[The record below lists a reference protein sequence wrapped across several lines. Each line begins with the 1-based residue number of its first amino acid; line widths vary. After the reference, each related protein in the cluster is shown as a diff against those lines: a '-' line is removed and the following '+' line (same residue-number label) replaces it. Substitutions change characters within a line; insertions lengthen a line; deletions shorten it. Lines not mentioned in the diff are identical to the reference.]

1 MMKQSGILLAG
12 KKLLST
18 VLIVCGLSGS
28 LWAENIKVFVASS
41 AKLAMSDIAKE
52 FKKSNPNDEIVLTFS
67 ATGKAYAQLSNGF
80 DYDIFMAADSKHPA
94 KIVSDGLAISK
105 PEIYAMGVVALY
117 SNDKELIKQGIN
129 ALKSDKVKHI
139 SIANPKVAPYGVAA
153 MEILTNYGVKDAVG
167 SKIVM
172 GDNIAQS
179 VQFVDSG
186 AADIGLVAYS
196 LLKETQPKGEY
207 LVIDKSKHAP
217 MEQSFVITKYAKDKP
232 LATKFASF
240 ITSKGAKAIFKQ
252 YGFETK

>member
-1 MMKQSGILLAG
+1 MKQMSKKLVSTALLVLSLGSNLLAD
-12 KKLLST
+12 K
-18 VLIVCGLSGS
+18 ID
-28 LWAENIKVFVASS
+28 VFVAAS
-41 AKLAMSDIAKE
+41 AKLAMSEVAKE
-52 FKKSNPNDEIVLTFS
+52 FKKANPNDEVVLSFGAS
-67 ATGKAYAQLSNGF
+67 GKAYAQFSNGF
-80 DYDIFMAADSKHPA
+80 PYDIFMSADSTYPA
-94 KIVSDGLAISK
+94 KIVSDGMAISK
-105 PEIYAMGVVALY
+105 PEIYALGSVALY
-117 SNDKELIKQGIN
+117 SNNKELIKLGMN
-129 ALKSDKVKHI
+129 ALKSDTVKHI

-153 MEILTNYGVKDAVG
+153 MEILTNYGLKDTVA

-207 LVIDKSKHAP
+207 LVIDKSKYTP
-217 MEQSFVITKYAKDKP
+217 LEQAFVVTKNAQGKK

-240 ITSKGAKAIFKQ
+240 ITSKGAKAIFKE

>member
-1 MMKQSGILLAG
+1 MK
-12 KKLLST
+12 KF
-18 VLIVCGLSGS
+18 LSGLFIICS
-28 LWAENIKVFVASS
+28 LSVVSFGDSIKVFVASS
-41 AKLAMSDIAKE
+41 AKLAMTDVANE

-80 DYDIFMAADSKHPA
+80 PYDIFMAADSKYPA
-94 KIVSDGLAISK
+94 KIVADGLVIST

-117 SNDKELIKQGIN
+117 SNDKNLIKQGIN
-129 ALKSDKVKHI
+129 ALKSKKVKHI

-153 MEILTNYGVKDAVG
+153 TEILASYGLTNATA

-196 LLKETQPKGEY
+196 LLKVGQPKGEY
-207 LVIDKSKHAP
+207 LVIDKSKYAP
-217 MEQSFVITKYAKDKP
+217 MEQSFVLTKYAKGKP

-240 ITSKGAKAIFKQ
+240 ITSKSAKELFKK

>member
-1 MMKQSGILLAG
+1 MR
-12 KKLLST
+12 KLVST
-18 VLIVCGLSGS
+18 MLIVCGLSGS
-28 LWAENIKVFVASS
+28 LWAESIKVFAASS
-41 AKLAMSDIAKE
+41 AKLAMSEIANE

-80 DYDIFMAADSKHPA
+80 EYDIFMAADSKHPA
-94 KIVSDGLAISK
+94 KIVADGLAIST
-105 PEIYAMGVVALY
+105 PEVYALGVVALY
-117 SNDKELIKQGIN
+117 SNDKELVKLGMD
-129 ALKSDKVKHI
+129 ALKSDKVRHI

-153 MEILTNYGVKDAVG
+153 MEILTNYGLKDVVA

-186 AADIGLVAYS
+186 AAEVGLVAYS

-207 LVIDKSKHAP
+207 LVIDKSKFAP
-217 MEQSFVITKYAKDKP
+217 MEQSFVITKYAKGKS
-232 LATKFASF
+232 LATKFTSF
-240 ITSKGAKAIFKQ
+240 ITSKNAKAIFKK

>member
-1 MMKQSGILLAG
+1 MFANS
-12 KKLLST
+12 KKIM
-18 VLIVCGLSGS
+18 VGAFFVCCFGVN
-28 LWAENIKVFVASS
+28 LWAETIKVFVASS
-41 AKLAMSDIAKE
+41 AKLAMTDITNE

-67 ATGKAYAQLSNGF
+67 ATGKAYAQFSNGF

-94 KIVSDGLAISK
+94 KIVSNGLAISK
-105 PEIYAMGVVALY
+105 PEIYAMGAVALY

-153 MEILTNYGVKDAVG
+153 TEILASYGLTQTTA

-207 LVIDKSKHAP
+207 MVIDKSKYSP
-217 MEQSFVITKYAKDKP
+217 MEQSFVLTKYAKGKP

-240 ITSKGAKAIFKQ
+240 ITSKGSKDVFKK

>member
-1 MMKQSGILLAG
+1 MKELLTIV
-12 KKLLST
+12 LL
-18 VLIVCGLSGS
+18 LCGLSAD

-41 AKLAMSDIAKE
+41 AKLAMSEITNE

-80 DYDIFMAADSKHPA
+80 EYDIFMAADSKHPA
-94 KIVSDGLAISK
+94 KIVADGLAISN
-105 PEIYAMGVVALY
+105 PEVYALGVVALY
-117 SNDKELIKQGIN
+117 SNDKELVKLGMN

-186 AADIGLVAYS
+186 AADVGLVAYS
-196 LLKETQPKGEY
+196 LLKVGQPKGEY
-207 LVIDKSKHAP
+207 LVIDKSKYAP
-217 MEQSFVITKYAKDKP
+217 MEQSFVITKYAKGKP
-232 LATKFASF
+232 LANKFTSF
-240 ITSKGAKAIFKQ
+240 ITSKGAKAIFKK

>member
-1 MMKQSGILLAG
+1 MKKIGKRLVTTALL
-12 KKLLST
+12 
-18 VLIVCGLSGS
+18 VCGLSGS
-28 LWAENIKVFVASS
+28 LSADTIKVFVASS

-52 FKKSNPNDEIVLTFS
+52 FKKSNPNDEIVMTFS
-67 ATGKAYAQLSNGF
+67 ATGKAYSQLSHGF
-80 DYDIFMAADSKHPA
+80 PYDIFMAADNKHPA
-94 KIVSDGLAISK
+94 KIVSDGLALSK
-105 PEIYAMGVVALY
+105 PEVYAMGVVALY
-117 SNDKELIKQGIN
+117 SNDKELVSLGMN

-153 MEILTNYGVKDAVG
+153 MEIIASYGLKSVVEG
-167 SKIVM
+167 KIVM

-207 LVIDKSKHAP
+207 LVIDKSKYTP

-240 ITSKGAKAIFKQ
+240 ITSKGAQAIFKK